1 MTDTLLSLNN
11 VEKHFGQVRAVDG
24 ISLDIRENEFFAL
37 LGASGSGKTTLLRML
52 AGFELPT
59 SGEILLDGRDVSN
72 VPPNHRPVNLMF
84 QSYALFPHMSVA
96 QNIAYGLEME
106 KLPKREVKA
115 RVDEMLEVIQLGAQ
129 AKRKPDQLSGG
140 QRQRVALAR
149 ALVKRPR
156 LLLLDEPLGALDK
169 KLRGDMQLELKR
181 IQNEFGITFIIVTHD
196 QEEALVMADRV
207 AILQDGMLLQCGSP
221 REIYEHPES
230 RFAADFI
237 GVMNFLPVR
246 ESGGQVVAGDGSK
259 IACADKTPLKSGQKG
274 VAAVRPERLH
284 LGAETGEN
292 SLTGQ
297 VSAMAYHGLDLQ
309 VHLNTGASP
318 EPVTVRLTADVAEA
332 RPLSVGDEVTVGWA
346 AKDTR
351 IFADDKDNKGR

>member
-1 MTDTLLSLNN
+1 MTEALLSIRH
-11 VEKHFGQVRAVDG
+11 VDKHFGTLKAVDDV
-24 ISLDIRENEFFAL
+24 SLDIRENEFFAL

-52 AGFELPT
+52 AGFEMPT
-59 SGEILLDGRDVSN
+59 GGAIHLDGKDITT
-72 VPPNHRPVNLMF
+72 VPPNRRPVNLMF
-84 QSYALFPHMSVA
+84 QSYALFPHMTVA

-106 KLPKREVKA
+106 KLPRGEIKS
-115 RVDEMLEVIQLGAQ
+115 RVEEMLEVIQLAPL

-169 KLRGDMQLELKR
+169 KLRGEMQLELKR
-181 IQNEFGITFIIVTHD
+181 IQDEFGITFIVVTHD
-196 QEEALVMADRV
+196 QEEALVMADRI
-207 AILQDGMLLQCGSP
+207 AILKDGRLLQCGSP

-246 ESGGQVVAGDGSK
+246 VGGGRLLAQTGAAIAADLPAGLAEG
-259 IACADKTPLKSGQKG
+259 AEA

-284 LGAETGEN
+284 LGREGGDN
-292 SLTGQ
+292 SLTGR
-297 VSAMAYHGLDLQ
+297 VTAMAYHGLDLQ
-309 VHLNTGASP
+309 LHLTTPLSP
-318 EPVTVRLTADVAEA
+318 QPVLVRLTADMAEG
-332 RPLSVGDEVTVGWA
+332 RPLAIGDQVTVGWSA
-346 AKDTR
+346 RDTR
-351 IFADDKDNKGR
+351 VFPV